1 MPTKFHLS
9 FDDTSFDEVR
19 LQEILPGDMKVDK
32 TPEGIYIDVQS
43 SSDEDIEAQSR
54 IDRELDRI
62 YFLTCNR
69 MQAEMCRRSVT
80 VSLLWRC
87 RIIGAIPDGT
97 KPIHWTDKLA
107 LQLRLW
113 QIASEADD
121 PLIKVLLYFQIIE
134 LEYPNTR
141 DNAAYPEYSDVSIAP
156 DPRTEAKLLRHVV
169 AHAGTP
175 SQSQTENY
183 LDFLGLPRTLSNLT
197 DPEWLRKIKP
207 RIPVVISVAKGII
220 SNGLQA
226 AEQKCPEDAP

>member
-9 FDDTSFDEVR
+9 SDDASFDEVR
-19 LQEILPGDMKVDK
+19 LQEILPADMEVDK
-32 TPEGIYIDVQS
+32 TSEGIYIDVES

-69 MQAEMCRRSVT
+69 MRAEMCRRSVT
-80 VSLLWRC
+80 KSLTC
-87 RIIGAIPDGT
+87 RYTVFGKIPDGT

-121 PLIKVLLYFQIIE
+121 PLIKVLLYFQIVE

-156 DPRTEAKLLRHVV
+156 DPKTEAKLLRHIV
-169 AHAGTP
+169 AHAGEP
-175 SQSQTENY
+175 LQSGTKNY

-197 DPEWLRKIKP
+197 NPEWLEKIRL
-207 RIPVVISVAKGII
+207 RIPIVIDVARGII
-220 SNGLQA
+220 RNSLQA
-226 AEQKCPEDAP
+226 AEQKYPEDTP